1 MIEPDFEAV
10 WGALPIPAM
19 TLDRE
24 NIVTA
29 INPAAESFIG
39 VSERQIAGQPLH
51 LFTGDASR
59 ILDVVNQAAVQRVS
73 VVQYDVEFGW
83 QDRTLRLGTLQAS
96 PIGRDVDAL
105 LLLLNPRGLAEKMDR
120 SLGSRAAARSVTGMA
135 AMLAHE
141 IRNPLAG
148 IAGAA
153 QLLSMNL
160 DEADQELTDLIEAET
175 ARIGELVR
183 RVESFGDLRP
193 MERTAVNIHD
203 VLNRA
208 VIAAKA
214 GYGSHV
220 RFMEDYDPS
229 LPPTAGDADQLMQVF
244 QNILKNAAEAVPPVG
259 GTIAVRTAY
268 RPGVRLTLPG
278 ARSTGLPLEILIID
292 NGRGIPSDLMDDI
305 YDPFVS
311 SKVNGSGLG
320 LSLVSKVLA
329 DHGGVI
335 ECSSIEGRTEFRVL
349 LPVWDEPDQEEEAPW
364 TAQS

>member
-1 MIEPDFEAV
+1 MNGPDFEAV
-10 WGALPIPAM
+10 WGALPIPAL
-19 TLDRE
+19 TLDRDAV
-24 NIVTA
+24 VTA
-29 INPAAESFIG
+29 INPAAESF
-39 VSERQIAGQPLH
+39 VSASERQVAGQELQA
-51 LFTGDASR
+51 FTGAASR
-59 ILDVVNQAAVQRVS
+59 ILDVVSQAARQRVS
-73 VVQYDVEFGW
+73 VVQYDVEFVW
-83 QDRTLRLGTLQAS
+83 SDRMLRLATLQAS
-96 PIGRDVDAL
+96 PIGREVDEML
-105 LLLLNPRGLAEKMDR
+105 VLMNPRGLAEKMDR

-153 QLLSMNL
+153 QLLSMHL
-160 DEADQELTDLIEAET
+160 DTADQELTALIEAET
-175 ARIGELVR
+175 ARIGDLVR

-193 MERTAVNIHD
+193 IERRPVNIHD

-214 GYGSHV
+214 GFASHLRV
-220 RFMEDYDPS
+220 MEDYDPS

-259 GTIAVRTAY
+259 GTMTVRTAY
-268 RPGVRLTLPG
+268 RPGVRMTIPG
-278 ARSTGLPLEILIID
+278 ARSTGLPLEILVID
-292 NGRGIPSDLMDDI
+292 NGRGIPADILEDI

-311 SKVNGSGLG
+311 TKVNGSGLG

-335 ECSSIEGRTEFRVL
+335 ECTSEAGRTEFRIL
-349 LPVWDEPDQEEEAPW
+349 LPVWDEPERTKESPW